1 MKRRNR
7 GQIRIIEAFLA
18 VLIIFS
24 SFAVSANLSA
34 PQKRTKQDGLA
45 SVGLQ
50 TLVELDS
57 QGTLGR
63 YIDERNWSAL
73 RDALDLA
80 LPTGLTFN
88 LTVYNER
95 MQQVNTDIVSN
106 GGPTSQDVTHIEYVV
121 ASRGLIFHWYIIH
134 LYLSVAS

>member
-1 MKRRNR
+1 MKNQNR

-34 PQKRTKQDGLA
+34 PQKRPRQNELA

-50 TLVELDS
+50 TLVKLDS
-57 QGTLGR
+57 DGTLGK
-63 YIDERNWSAL
+63 YIDERNWGAL
-73 RDALDLA
+73 RGALDLA

-88 LTVYNER
+88 LTVYDER
-95 MQQVNTDIVSN
+95 MTLVNTDIISN
-106 GGPTSQDVTHIEYVV
+106 GAPTSQDVTHVEHVV
-121 ASRGLIFHWYIIH
+121 ASRGMVFHCYVIH

>member
-1 MKRRNR
+1 MKRQNR

-24 SFAVSANLSA
+24 SFAVSANLSS
-34 PQKRTKQDGLA
+34 PQRRTRQDGLA

-50 TLVELDS
+50 TLVKLDS
-57 QGTLGR
+57 EGTLGR
-63 YIDERNWSAL
+63 YIDDRNWGAL

-80 LPTGLTFN
+80 LPAGLTFN
-88 LTVYNER
+88 LTVYNEK
-95 MQQVNTDIVSN
+95 MEQVNTDIVSN
-106 GGPTSQDVTHIEYVV
+106 GAPTSQDVTSVEYVV
-121 ASRGLIFHWYIIH
+121 ASRGLIFHVYMIH